1 MPGTGRSFML
11 AAMSAQPH
19 PSAPSDYCQA
29 KAAASGSSFY
39 YAFRFLP
46 DPQRRAIVALY
57 AFCREVDDVVDE
69 CSDTGVARLKLQW
82 WREELQRTFAGTPQH
97 PVGQA
102 LAEHLHAYNLPQEYF
117 LEIIDG
123 MEMDLDRHRYTAFK
137 DLALYCYRVAGVV
150 GLLSA
155 EIFGYRNRQTL
166 KYATQLGTAFQLTN
180 ILRDVGEDA
189 RRGRIYIP
197 VEDMRRFGVNEQD
210 ILSCQHTPR
219 VQELLTHQLDRA
231 RRHYR
236 EALALL
242 PAEDRPAQRT
252 GLIMAEIYQATL
264 DEIERDGLR
273 VLERRVA
280 LTPLRKLWIAWRT
293 ARREG
298 RGDSA
303 DGR

>member
-1 MPGTGRSFML
+1 MPASDRSFML
-11 AAMSAQPH
+11 APMSVQPR
-19 PSAPSDYCQA
+19 PSEPFDYCQA

-46 DPQRRAIVALY
+46 EARRRAIVALY

-69 CSDTGVARLKLQW
+69 CSDAGVARLKLQW
-82 WREELQRTFAGTPQH
+82 WRDELQRTFAGTPQH
-97 PVGQA
+97 PVGRA
-102 LAEHLHAYNLPQEYF
+102 LAEQIPIYNLPQEYF

-123 MEMDLDRHRYTAFK
+123 MEMDLDRHRYAAFK

-155 EIFGYRNRQTL
+155 EIFGYSNRQTL
-166 KYATQLGTAFQLTN
+166 KYATRLGTAFQLTN

-219 VQELLTHQLDRA
+219 IERLLAHQLERA
-231 RRHYR
+231 RQHYR
-236 EALALL
+236 DALALL
-242 PAEDRPAQRT
+242 PPEDRPAQRA

-293 ARREG
+293 ARRES
-298 RGDSA
+298 RAVPA
-303 DGR
+303 DG